1 MFPRPREDDPQ
12 SWVSENL
19 EIATTS
25 KTPREGSNEC
35 QFSNKNCYT
44 TDHWRWEAR
53 RHAPLFVAKLF
64 DQKLKLQIALAKVVE
79 GTKADWVLG
88 SQRPVPLSTKKEEH
102 NELHCRLPPGCVSWD
117 ENDCLEIVIY
127 SKPSKTFSPQTVRA
141 APVAP
146 SRKKIEIQHQR
157 QQQATKAAAAQAAQ
171 QAAAPPPAA
180 AQQAAAKQQVPALR
194 CLSTPPASR
203 RESLTVFAQMF
214 SALGDDEVNLAV
226 HKLFGKQSTAPT

>member
-127 SKPSKTFSPQTVRA
+127 STGRAFSEEDRDP
-141 APVAP
+141 APA
-146 SRKKIEIQHQR
+146 
-157 QQQATKAAAAQAAQ
+157 
-171 QAAAPPPAA
+171 PAA
-180 AQQAAAKQQVPALR
+180 GNEGGSSASSAASSGATTSGSTASSGEAAGTSPALP
-194 CLSTPPASR
+194 LHTT
-203 RESLTVFAQMF
+203 SLA
-214 SALGDDEVNLAV
+214 
-226 HKLFGKQSTAPT
+226 